1 MSTHHSEGRLK
12 GKSLL
17 EFPSSYVVIDLETT
31 GLDPKN
37 NHIIEVA
44 GLRITDG
51 QENGTFTSL
60 VNPYVP
66 LDPFITGLTGITQE
80 MLHPAPPLDDVL
92 PRFLAFIDDD
102 IVVGH
107 NVNFDINFIYEASI
121 ALLHRPFSNDFVDT
135 LRLSRRLYRE
145 EQHHRLSDLIARFQ
159 IGDCV
164 DHRAMSDV
172 RQTNACFQHMQHYAA
187 TTGASL
193 SRRASPR
200 NHREKCCP

>member
-17 EFPSSYVVIDLETT
+17 EFPYSYVVIDLETT

-44 GLRITDG
+44 ALRITEDH
-51 QENGTFTSL
+51 EDGTFTSL
-60 VNPYVP
+60 INPHEA

-80 MLHPAPPLDDVL
+80 MLSDAPSLETVL
-92 PRFLAFIDDD
+92 PRFLDFIGDS

-107 NVNFDINFIYEASI
+107 NVNFDINFIYEASA
-121 ALLHRPFSNDFVDT
+121 ALLHQPFSNDFVDT

-145 EQHHRLSDLIARFQ
+145 ETHHRLSDLIARFH

-172 RQTNACFQHMQHYAA
+172 RQTNACLQHMKRYAA
-187 TTGASL
+187 TPGVSL
-193 SRRASPR
+193 SRQSRK
-200 NHREKCCP
+200 KCRL